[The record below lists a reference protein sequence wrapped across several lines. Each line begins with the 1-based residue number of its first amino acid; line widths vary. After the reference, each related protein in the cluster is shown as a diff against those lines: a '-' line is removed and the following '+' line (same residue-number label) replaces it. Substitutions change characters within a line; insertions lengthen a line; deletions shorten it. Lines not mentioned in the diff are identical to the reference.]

1 MNPIRV
7 GQISFTNILPL
18 YYYLKQNPALRNLQ
32 FMPRVPTQLNREMAQ
47 GMIDM
52 GPISSFAYAQA
63 YPRYVLLPDLSV
75 SASGAVGSIF
85 LFTKGLA
92 WSDLRHARIALTCT
106 SASSVVLLK
115 ILLERFA
122 GATPEYIT
130 LPPSLDVMMKQ
141 ADAALLI
148 GDDALTALWNN
159 PGYLVFDLGE
169 EWFKRTGLSMTFA
182 VWAVQREL
190 VEARAT
196 ELVELYHLFI
206 QAKEKG
212 VRQIAPVIQAAMRQL
227 GGTESFWRT
236 YYRGLCYDLR
246 ERELIG
252 LHTFYRYAAELGLLS
267 PDVQMCM
274 LDGCPIRQSMQ
285 IQGEAY
291 EFTGNL

>member
-18 YYYLKQNPALRNLQ
+18 YYYLKQNPASRNLQ
-32 FMPRVPTQLNREMAQ
+32 FIPRVPTQLNHEMAR
-47 GMIDM
+47 GTIDV

-75 SASGAVGSIF
+75 SANGAVGSIF

-92 WSDLRHARIALTCT
+92 WSDLRQARIALTHT

-122 GATPEYIT
+122 GATPVYIT
-130 LPPSLDVMMKQ
+130 LPPSLDLMMKQ

-159 PGYLVFDLGE
+159 PGYRVFDLGE

-190 VEARAT
+190 TERRAT
-196 ELVELYHLFI
+196 ELAELYHLFI

-212 VRQIAPVIQAAMRQL
+212 ARQIAPVIQAAMRQL
-227 GGTESFWRT
+227 GGTETFWRA
-236 YYRGLCYDLR
+236 YYSGLCYDLR
-246 ERELIG
+246 EREFSG

-267 PDVQMCM
+267 SDVQMCM
-274 LDGCPIRQSMQ
+274 FDLLAHKSKY
-285 IQGEAY
+285 A
-291 EFTGNL
+291 